1 MPRETQSRRRQPK
14 SNTPKINVNSY
25 YGNRENIGSTS
36 SSPFQKQATKKVRS
50 HILAKIVDLAILLIL
65 VACLIYSLIVSPQA
79 KVAVDLPIYHPLSE
93 YASFSMSKLS
103 GLENKNKITFNK
115 ERLAKDL
122 IGEFPEIRNVNIEL
136 PIFGQKPV
144 IRIYVAKPAFLL
156 RSEGR
161 EYLLISNGVALGQ
174 KEDYKNLPSLITI
187 DDESGYKITVGQKIL
202 SDNDILFLQTLNA
215 QLNRRKVSLKNLV
228 LSKSPQEVNLYTE
241 DAKYYT
247 KFYMGGDA
255 SLQAGQYLAAKNAFK
270 SQPPPSTYLDV
281 RVSGKIF
288 YK

>member
-1 MPRETQSRRRQPK
+1 MPREIQSRRRQPR

-25 YGNRENIGSTS
+25 YGNRDNIGPANN
-36 SSPFQKQATKKVRS
+36 SPFQKQPTKKVRS
-50 HILAKIVDLAILLIL
+50 HILAKIVDWTILLIL
-65 VACLIYSLIVSPQA
+65 VTCLIYSLLVSPKA
-79 KVAVDLPIYHPLSE
+79 KVVVDLPIYHPTSE
-93 YASFSMSKLS
+93 YTSFTMSKLTA
-103 GLENKNKITFNK
+103 LENKNKITFNK
-115 ERLAKDL
+115 ERLAENL
-122 IGEFPEIRNVNIEL
+122 IAQFPEIRNVNIEL
-136 PIFGQKPV
+136 PIFGQNPV

-161 EYLLISNGVALGQ
+161 EYLLVSNGVALGQ

-187 DDESGYKITVGQKIL
+187 DDESGYKATIGQKIL

-215 QLNRRKVSLKNLV
+215 QLNRSKISLKNLV

-255 SLQAGQYLAAKNAFK
+255 TLQAGQYLAAKNAFK
-270 SQPPPSTYLDV
+270 SQPSPSTYLDV